1 MKLTWWINSN
11 PNFSEVFLIKVLFSV
26 KLFTKQALWLKLR
39 LYVSLVRL
47 AEWVGKA
54 VWVDRRDRNQGGESE
69 RGSAGESWAA
79 VTCDHSAAN
88 QWADRGS
95 DSGLAAW
102 TIYYILGVG
111 SPWCIMYVCVC
122 VNLVRKP
129 DITMTPARHYHC

>member
-54 VWVDRRDRNQGGESE
+54 V
-69 RGSAGESWAA
+69 
-79 VTCDHSAAN
+79 
-88 QWADRGS
+88 
-95 DSGLAAW
+95 
-102 TIYYILGVG
+102 
-111 SPWCIMYVCVC
+111 
-122 VNLVRKP
+122 
-129 DITMTPARHYHC
+129 